1 MFTGLIREIGRIR
14 ALAPRRGVVRLDIE
28 APRTA
33 ADLALGDSVAINGI
47 CLTVTAVRG
56 RVFTVEAVAE
66 TRRLTTLGQWR
77 SGRKVHLEPALRVG
91 DALDGHLM
99 QGHVDGLGKV
109 QKLKRTGGGL
119 ALTISAGPEQ
129 RRFLTPKGSVAVDGV
144 SLTVDEGPFEAGF
157 TVNLIPHT
165 LQGTNFA
172 GLRTGDQVN
181 LEMDVLVK
189 AARSGEFSGLPS
201 LDSNSNSKSNS
212 NHKSPAQRERTM
224 DQLLA
229 KGFSRPR
236 SRK

>member
-1 MFTGLIREIGRIR
+1 MFTGLVREIGTLKGVRST
-14 ALAPRRGVVRLDIE
+14 AGVVRLDIE

-33 ADLALGDSVAINGI
+33 KQVALGDSVAINGI
-47 CLTVTAVRG
+47 CLTVTALRG
-56 RVFTVEAVAE
+56 RMFTVDAVGE

-77 SGRKVHLEPALRVG
+77 NGRKVHLEPALRVG

-109 QKLKRTGGGL
+109 QQLKRSGGGL
-119 ALTISAGPEQ
+119 AMTISAAPEQ

-144 SLTVDEGPFEAGF
+144 SLTVDEGPFTKSF

-165 LQGTNFA
+165 LTATNFSS
-172 GLRTGDQVN
+172 LRTGDQVN

-201 LDSNSNSKSNS
+201 VDKNDAK
-212 NHKSPAQRERTM
+212 KSPAQRDRTM

-229 KGFSRPR
+229 KGFNRPR
-236 SRK
+236 PRK

>member
-1 MFTGLIREIGRIR
+1 MFTGLVREIGIVKGIR
-14 ALAPRRGVVRLDIE
+14 PAGGVTRLDLD
-28 APRTA
+28 APWTA
-33 ADLALGDSVAINGI
+33 ARVALGDSVALNGI
-47 CLTVTAVRG
+47 CLTVTAVQG
-56 RVFTVEAVAE
+56 RSFSVEAVGE

-109 QKLKRTGGGL
+109 QHLKRSGGGL
-119 ALTISAGPEQ
+119 ALTIAASPEQ
-129 RRFLTPKGSVAVDGV
+129 RQFLTPKGSVAIDGV
-144 SLTVDEGPFEAGF
+144 SLTVDEGPFATGF

-165 LQGTNFA
+165 LTQTLFA
-172 GLRTGDQVN
+172 HLRNGDLVN

-189 AARSGEFSGLPS
+189 AARSGDFSGLPAVDRNKAQS
-201 LDSNSNSKSNS
+201 
-212 NHKSPAQRERTM
+212 SPAGRGLTM